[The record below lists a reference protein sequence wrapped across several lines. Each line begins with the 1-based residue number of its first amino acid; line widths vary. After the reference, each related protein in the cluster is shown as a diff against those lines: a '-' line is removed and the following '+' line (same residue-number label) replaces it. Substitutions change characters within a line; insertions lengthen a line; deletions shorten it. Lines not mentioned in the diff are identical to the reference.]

1 MMLSRK
7 NKTKGFKNIPTYSNN
22 QSLSSMFEEDSKM
35 LDRVR
40 GSVNIFQ

>member
-7 NKTKGFKNIPTYSNN
+7 KIKTKGFKNIPTYSNN

-40 GSVNIFQ
+40 AQ